1 MCYHIPM
8 ADYTY
13 EKILREVQKPGRYV
27 GGERGAVIKDLSSVD
42 LRFAFCFPDIYEVGM
57 SHLGMKI
64 LYDVMNSQPN
74 IRCERA
80 FAPWFDMREK
90 MLEHSIALST
100 LESNTPLKDFDIV
113 GFTLQYE
120 MSFPGVL
127 AMLEMGGVEPLAA
140 SRGEDAPLIIAGGP
154 CACNPEPMADFID
167 IFSLGEG
174 EEVTL
179 ETCELVIKAKK
190 KGWSKLKLLSEA
202 AKIEGLYVPRFYK
215 FTYDKSG
222 VITEIK
228 HPKKAPLPV
237 RKRIINDFD
246 KVKYPEMFPVPLI
259 EAVHDRANIEVLRG
273 CVRGCRFC
281 QAGFIYRPFRAK
293 NAETLS
299 NQARV
304 LCDNT
309 GYEELSLI
317 SLSTSDHPQLEA
329 LLDDLL
335 EWTPQRH
342 INLSLPS
349 LRIDNFSDELI
360 EKVSRVRKSGL
371 TFAPEAG
378 TQRLRDVIN
387 KNITEEEI
395 MSGCA
400 VAFAAG
406 YTNVKL
412 YFMIGLPTETDD
424 DILGIGQLA
433 QRIVDLYYKTPGR
446 PKGRSVSV
454 TISCACF
461 IPKPFTPFEFCAQ
474 NTREEFTRKVG
485 LLVGSVRNRKI
496 NINWHDPATSLVEAV
511 LARGD
516 RRLGKALLEVCRE
529 GGCLESWDE
538 GFSLERWLA
547 AFEKHDI
554 DPAFYANRERPF
566 DEINPWETLDYG
578 VDKSFFVSEY
588 KKATKEK
595 TTPKCSDSCSGCG
608 IVKLTGRKCFD

>member
-1 MCYHIPM
+1 M

-27 GGERGAVIKDLSSVD
+27 GGERGAVIKDLASVD
-42 LRFAFCFPDIYEVGM
+42 LRFAFCFPDVYEVGM
-57 SHLGMKI
+57 SHLGLKI
-64 LYDVMNSQPN
+64 LYDVMNSCEN
-74 IRCERA
+74 IWCERA
-80 FAPWFDMREK
+80 FAPWFDMRER
-90 MLEHSIALST
+90 MLEHAIPLAT
-100 LESNTPLKDFDIV
+100 LESGTLLQDFDIV

-120 MSFPGVL
+120 MSYPGVL
-127 AMLEMGGVEPLAA
+127 AMLELGGIEPLAA
-140 SRGEDAPLIIAGGP
+140 ERGEDAPLIIAGGP

-215 FTYDKSG
+215 FTYDKRG
-222 VITEIK
+222 IITEIK

-237 RKRIINDFD
+237 RKRIISDFD
-246 KVKYPEMFPVPLI
+246 NAKYPEMFPVPLI

-293 NAETLS
+293 SAEVLS
-299 NQARV
+299 NQARA

-317 SLSTSDHPQLEA
+317 SLSTSDHPQLET

-349 LRIDNFSDELI
+349 LRIDNFSEELI

-387 KNITEEEI
+387 KGVTEEDFE
-395 MSGCA
+395 SA
-400 VAFAAG
+400 LRTAFSRG
-406 YTNVKL
+406 WDRVKL
-412 YFMIGLPTETDD
+412 YFMMGLPTEIYDD
-424 DILGIGQLA
+424 LDGIVRLSRLA
-433 QRIVDLYYKTPGR
+433 YSIGR
-446 PKGRSVSV
+446 
-454 TISCACF
+454 
-461 IPKPFTPFEFCAQ
+461 
-474 NTREEFTRKVG
+474 
-485 LLVGSVRNRKI
+485 
-496 NINWHDPATSLVEAV
+496 
-511 LARGD
+511 
-516 RRLGKALLEVCRE
+516 
-529 GGCLESWDE
+529 
-538 GFSLERWLA
+538 
-547 AFEKHDI
+547 
-554 DPAFYANRERPF
+554 
-566 DEINPWETLDYG
+566 
-578 VDKSFFVSEY
+578 EY
-588 KKATKEK
+588 KKRTQVAVSLAGFVPKPH
-595 TTPKCSDSCSGCG
+595 TP
-608 IVKLTGRKCFD
+608 F